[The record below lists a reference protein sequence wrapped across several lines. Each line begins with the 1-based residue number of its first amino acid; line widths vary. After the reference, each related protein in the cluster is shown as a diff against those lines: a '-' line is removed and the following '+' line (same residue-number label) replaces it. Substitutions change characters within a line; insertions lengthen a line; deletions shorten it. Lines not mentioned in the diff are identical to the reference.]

1 MNTAAYGRGVFFA
14 RDANYSAGDKY
25 SPRDSS
31 NHKYIFVVKV
41 LTGELVR
48 HDAQLSASTKTNRKC
63 GVDDVNSPTIFV
75 IYDDIQAYPEY
86 LITFV

>member
-14 RDANYSAGDKY
+14 RNAYDSASDKY

-48 HDAQLSASTKTNRKC
+48 HDAELSVTTKTHCKC
-63 GVDDVNSPTIFV
+63 GVDDVNNPTIFV

-86 LITFV
+86 LITFI